1 MAARKDVLPRF
12 DLGTVGCLDRAMVGV
27 AATSGGWEGIYI
39 SEGGHVLYLQRTRGI
54 ANRILVQP
62 YMETGTMDE

>member
-1 MAARKDVLPRF
+1 MCYQGLIWVLLVVWTGRWW
-12 DLGTVGCLDRAMVGV
+12 VGV

-62 YMETGTMDE
+62 CMETGTMDE